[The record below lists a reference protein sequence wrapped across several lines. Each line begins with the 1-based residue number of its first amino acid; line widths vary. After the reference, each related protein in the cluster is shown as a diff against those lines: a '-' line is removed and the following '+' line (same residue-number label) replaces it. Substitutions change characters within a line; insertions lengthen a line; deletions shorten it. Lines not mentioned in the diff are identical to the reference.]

1 MSFME
6 FFLKKSNS
14 YNYYKSNYEKLRKKE
29 KGYSAD
35 LKRHKRD
42 LKLFRK
48 KADFIN
54 FDEYLI
60 NSFVNPII
68 ETPFVLQDKR
78 CFSFMDHIGKY
89 LRDNLS
95 NSDYSPLVSVIMPTY
110 NRKDIIKNAIDSVL
124 SQTYSNF
131 ELIIVDDGSN
141 DGTSNFL
148 KTIDDDRLV
157 LQSHTNNKGVASARN
172 TGLKNAKGE
181 IITYLDSDNLWEKEY
196 LETVVAAFFKIGDAD
211 AIYSG
216 QLLYKD
222 YDDEVYA
229 VRFASYNKPL
239 LHNKN
244 YIDMSCFAHKKDICN
259 SVGYF
264 DENLWRFVDWDYIL
278 RISNDCKMY
287 SVPFLL
293 SRVYEENS
301 SNRLSDMEID
311 YHEYASKIIEK
322 NKYTPKP
329 YKNLEKKVSVV
340 IPSYESLN
348 EIKNC
353 INSILRWDNVE
364 MVDIIVVDNNSTKEV
379 KNYLKSLEADN
390 KIKLILNDINYGFT
404 YGVLQGIGL
413 SDEDSDILLLNN
425 DAVLFEGA
433 IEHMQT
439 CAYSLPDCGLVVP
452 HEILPGGI
460 KFMKQHVPYSDFN
473 FDCDVTPS
481 KIHHNIVNM
490 SYYHDGKLLELD
502 FAPFF
507 CTYIKRD
514 VYNSSLGLD
523 AELGRHYRSDRIYSD
538 FIRHI
543 LKLKIYQ
550 CPESYVY
557 HKHKVATEKLKDKK
571 DDYYYIFEKN
581 QWEEKLAKELGY
593 TTRPWDV

>member
-14 YNYYKSNYEKLRKKE
+14 YNYYKDNYGQLQKKE
-29 KGYSAD
+29 RIYLAD
-35 LKRHKRD
+35 LERHKRD

-54 FDEYLI
+54 FDEFLI
-60 NSFVNPII
+60 NSFVDPIVN
-68 ETPFVLQDKR
+68 TPFVMQDRR
-78 CFSFMDHIGKY
+78 CFAFMDHIGKY

-95 NSDYSPLVSVIMPTY
+95 NSPELPFVSVIMPAY
-110 NRKDIIKNAIDSVL
+110 NRRDIIKKAVNSVL
-124 SQTYSNF
+124 AQTYTNF
-131 ELIIVDDGSN
+131 ELIIVDDGST
-141 DGTSNFL
+141 DGTGSILRALRNE
-148 KTIDDDRLV
+148 KIVVIT
-157 LQSHTNNKGVASARN
+157 HEENKGVASARN
-172 TGLKNAKGE
+172 TGLKYSVGD

-196 LETVVAAFFKIGDAD
+196 LETLVGAFYKIEDAD
-211 AIYSG
+211 ALYSG
-216 QLLYKD
+216 QMLYKD
-222 YDDEVYA
+222 FGDNPYA

-244 YIDMSCFAHKKDICN
+244 YIDMSCFAHKKEVSDV
-259 SVGYF
+259 VGNF
-264 DENLWRFVDWDYIL
+264 DENLSRFVDWDYIL
-278 RISNDCKMY
+278 RISNNCKMY

-293 SRVYEENS
+293 SRCYENNS
-301 SNRLSDMEID
+301 NNRLSNVEID
-311 YHEYASKIIEK
+311 YHEYASKIVEK

-329 YKNLEKKVSVV
+329 YKELERKVSVV

-348 EIKNC
+348 EITNC
-353 INSILRWDNVE
+353 INAILSFNYGD
-364 MVDIIVVDNNSTKEV
+364 MVDIVVVDNDSEQEV
-379 KNYLKSLEADN
+379 KDYLLGLEKDG
-390 KIKLILNDINYGFT
+390 KIKLILNEVNYGFT
-404 YGVLQGIGL
+404 YGVNQGIDL

-433 IEHMQT
+433 IEHMQS
-439 CAYSLPDCGLVVP
+439 CAYSIEDCGLIVP

-460 KFMKQHVPYSDFN
+460 EFMKNHVPYCDIT

-490 SYYHDGKLLELD
+490 PYYHDGKLLELN

-514 VYNSSLGLD
+514 ILNQSLGLD

-550 CPESYVY
+550 APEAYVY

-571 DDYYYIFEKN
+571 DDYYYIFKKN